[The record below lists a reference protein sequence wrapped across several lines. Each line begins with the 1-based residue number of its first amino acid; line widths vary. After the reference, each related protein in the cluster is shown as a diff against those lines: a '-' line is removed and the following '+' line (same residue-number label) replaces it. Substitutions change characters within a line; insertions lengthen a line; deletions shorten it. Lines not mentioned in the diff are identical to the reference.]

1 MKDDKTMVQPDV
13 FVVCDRNKLTG
24 YTVEGAPDL
33 IVEILS
39 PSTKRKDMTI
49 KLNKYLEAGVREYWL
64 VDPEKKKVIV
74 YLSGDGDLVDD
85 LDVMIYG
92 FDDPVPVMIFD
103 GECVIDMKEMYENNR
118 FLFDLMEQD
127 SKK

>member
-1 MKDDKTMVQPDV
+1 M
-13 FVVCDRNKLTG
+13 
-24 YTVEGAPDL
+24 
-33 IVEILS
+33 
-39 PSTKRKDMTI
+39 
-49 KLNKYLEAGVREYWL
+49 
-64 VDPEKKKVIV
+64 DPEKKKVIV